1 MKKTSLLAT
10 LLLSMGSAYAGT
22 YRCDVELVDGSK
34 TKIRGV
40 IADSEAQAARIVK
53 ENNGN
58 VKYINCMRVD

>member
-1 MKKTSLLAT
+1 
-10 LLLSMGSAYAGT
+10 MGSAYAGT